1 MSLMKRLKEMKIKEL
16 INNVVSITLKNKKEF
31 EGILVAISDDW
42 CYIKYIPVDYVVDG
56 FVLISRRYIKN
67 IQRSEEHEF
76 KENILRLKGVIA
88 EKWVDLNID
97 DNIKLWW
104 DMQSK
109 IELIQIE
116 LKSLHKCYIGKI
128 HLVKEHSFKARL
140 LSPKA
145 NWLLIES
152 FLYKEIRAI
161 YFDNDYVN
169 SLQLVLPPISD
180 LD

>member
-1 MSLMKRLKEMKIKEL
+1 MKTNEL
-16 INNVVSITLKNKKEF
+16 INNVVLITLKNKKEF
-31 EGILVAISDDW
+31 EGILIDISDEW

-56 FVLISRRYIKN
+56 FVLINQRYIKN
-67 IQRSEEHEF
+67 IQKSEEHEF
-76 KENILRLKGVIA
+76 KENILRLKGAIA
-88 EKWVDLNID
+88 EKSVELNIGD
-97 DNIKLWW
+97 TIKLLS

-116 LKSLHKCYIGKI
+116 LKSPHKCYIGKI
-128 HLVKEHSFKARL
+128 DLVKEHSFKVRL

-169 SLQLVLPPISD
+169 SLQLALTPISNRIK
-180 LD
+180 

>member
-1 MSLMKRLKEMKIKEL
+1 MKTKEL
-16 INNVVSITLKNKKEF
+16 INSIVSITLKNKKEF
-31 EGILVAISDDW
+31 EGILVDISDAW
-42 CYIKYIPVDYVVDG
+42 YYIKYIPVDYVVDG
-56 FVLISRRYIKN
+56 FVLINRRYVKN
-67 IQRSEEHEF
+67 IERSDEHDF
-76 KENILRLKGVIA
+76 KENILRLKGAIT
-88 EKWVDLNID
+88 EKSIELNIE
-97 DNIKLWW
+97 DNIKLLS

-116 LKSLHKCYIGKI
+116 LKYPHKCYIGKI
-128 HLVKEHSFKARL
+128 DLVKEYSFRARL

-169 SLQLVLPPISD
+169 SLQLVLPSISE

>member
-1 MSLMKRLKEMKIKEL
+1 MPLIKGMKTKEL
-16 INNVVSITLKNKKEF
+16 INNVVSINLKNKKEF
-31 EGILVAISDDW
+31 EGILVDISDDW

-56 FVLISRRYIKN
+56 FVMINQRYIKN

-88 EKWVDLNID
+88 KKSVELNID
-97 DNIKLWW
+97 DNIKLLS

-116 LKSLHKCYIGKI
+116 LKYPHKCYIGKI
-128 HLVKEHSFKARL
+128 HLVKGHSFKARL

>member
-1 MSLMKRLKEMKIKEL
+1 MI
-16 INNVVSITLKNKKEF
+16 
-31 EGILVAISDDW
+31 GA
-42 CYIKYIPVDYVVDG
+42 IKYIPVDYVVDG

-88 EKWVDLNID
+88 EKWVELNID

>member
-1 MSLMKRLKEMKIKEL
+1 MPLMKEMKTKEL

-31 EGILVAISDDW
+31 EGILVDISDDW

-56 FVLISRRYIKN
+56 FVMINQRYIKN

-76 KENILRLKGVIA
+76 KENILRLKGAIA
-88 EKWVDLNID
+88 EKSVELNID
-97 DNIKLWW
+97 DNIKLLS

-116 LKSLHKCYIGKI
+116 LKYPHKCYIGKI
-128 HLVKEHSFKARL
+128 HLVKEHSLKARL